1 MSDNK
6 SDSITDGNTGIGIT
20 VNDIVKYLGQQVN
33 SNGISEQIMEK
44 KIFGKIK
51 MIHNNNN
58 FLTTLSKIHIF
69 KTYMSTKVNNL
80 LPLISLNWH
89 LSDSWKCIRRI
100 IFRNILKAQT
110 SPLETTVTL
119 GLEYNLIIRR
129 LLKLIEKYHIFT
141 NND

>member
-20 VNDIVKYLGQQVN
+20 VNDIVKYLGQQIN

-69 KTYMSTKVNNL
+69 KTYMITKVNNL
-80 LPLISLNWH
+80 LPLISLN
-89 LSDSWKCIRRI
+89 
-100 IFRNILKAQT
+100 
-110 SPLETTVTL
+110 
-119 GLEYNLIIRR
+119 
-129 LLKLIEKYHIFT
+129 
-141 NND
+141 